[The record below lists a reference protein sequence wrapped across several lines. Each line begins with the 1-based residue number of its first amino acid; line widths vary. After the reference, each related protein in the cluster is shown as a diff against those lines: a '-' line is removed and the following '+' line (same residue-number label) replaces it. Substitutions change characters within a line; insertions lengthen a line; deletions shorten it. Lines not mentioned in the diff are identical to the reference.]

1 MLPRHSYTPVRKSD
15 STSGDLSRSVSKTQ
29 LLSPVPE
36 TDALHPIGAERK
48 LLRKTRPPSLGLPL
62 PTPVHGSLGIADS
75 IDIVLEDK
83 YPIQHSNG
91 VRGEEILTP
100 LSARTSLPVTPR
112 TPRTPLTPGSAGQWH
127 SSLSTTLE
135 FSAGKSIW
143 S

>member
-1 MLPRHSYTPVRKSD
+1 MPPRHTYAPLRKSD
-15 STSGDLSRSVSKTQ
+15 SVSGESARSVSKSQ
-29 LLSPVPE
+29 PLSPVPE
-36 TDALHPIGAERK
+36 ADALHPIGAERQ
-48 LLRKTRPPSLGLPL
+48 LLRKTRPPTLGLPL
-62 PTPVHGSLGIADS
+62 PTAFHSVINGDDS

-83 YPIQHSNG
+83 YPIKHEC
-91 VRGEEILTP
+91 RAEEILTP

-112 TPRTPLTPGSAGQWH
+112 TPLTPSSAGQWH